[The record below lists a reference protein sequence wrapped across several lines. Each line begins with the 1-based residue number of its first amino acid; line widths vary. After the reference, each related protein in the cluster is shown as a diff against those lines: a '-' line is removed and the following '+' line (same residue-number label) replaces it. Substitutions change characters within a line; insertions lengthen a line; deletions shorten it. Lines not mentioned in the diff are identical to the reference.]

1 MLPLTVGML
10 LTGLAGAI
18 RRTRL
23 RHRPQRPVRACRA
36 RRSKLPHRGRRRH
49 EHQHPTI
56 GGAIVAT
63 ILGAHTGHDGLP
75 AEYSWVMAF
84 VALTVVAAIGAATC
98 LLIPER
104 RTARPVTTEP
114 QPELEQL
121 RTLSAPLLPLADC
134 SRTPAEPP
142 RRNTTPTSTCTIGSR
157 HRYPKLER

>member
-10 LTGLAGAI
+10 LTGLAAAI
-18 RRTRL
+18 GGL
-23 RHRPQRPVRACRA
+23 GFGIALSALSAHVVRAVPSSHTGA
-36 RRSKLPHRGRRRH
+36 AAGMNTNIL
-49 EHQHPTI
+49 TI

-75 AEYSWVMAF
+75 TEHSWVMAF

-104 RTARPVTTEP
+104 RTARPVMTEP

-121 RTLSAPLLPLADC
+121 RTLRAPLLPLADC

-142 RRNTTPTSTCTIGSR
+142 RRNTTPTSTCAIGSR